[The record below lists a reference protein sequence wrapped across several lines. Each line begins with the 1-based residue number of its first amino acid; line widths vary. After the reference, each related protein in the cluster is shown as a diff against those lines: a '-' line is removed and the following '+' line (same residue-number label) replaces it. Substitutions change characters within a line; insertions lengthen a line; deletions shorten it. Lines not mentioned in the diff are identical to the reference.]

1 MQNIN
6 VCCKS
11 RACTVRGPP
20 GALVAHCRRGTR
32 CHVSRL
38 TPLLAKLKESL
49 LKGGLSPETL
59 NMLTYGGPTV
69 DVSDSCNSVAGHE
82 KPMTFSEPSGSPTGQ
97 RRGASAGNY
106 RQTGYDDDDNSD
118 EEDDE
123 VLLRSHET
131 NGNLD
136 YGGSS
141 ISTES
146 SPSPADQRTVLLRG
160 LPDKVT
166 HKDIVDVMRGGALL
180 HIYLRAREHSA
191 SVSFVE
197 EPDAQEFLNHCKTYG
212 LYVGGKR
219 TEVLWN
225 DRQFYLPPYVRA
237 KVKNGASRNLV
248 IYNVK
253 PNVTED
259 YIRRD
264 LEHIHNLI
272 VITVTFKLG
281 NAYISTNSIH
291 NALFARSCMMSRLT
305 YKGMRIGFTPD
316 ECTGPLV
323 KAPTGPK
330 SEVQAA
336 VKKPAAVPNR
346 FQLLSMEEADNDDSD
361 QDGVSNGLHGLS
373 LDGTNWAD
381 RRISA

>member
-6 VCCKS
+6 ICCKS
-11 RACTVRGPP
+11 RTFTVCGPP
-20 GALVAHCRRGTR
+20 AALLARRRRGTR

-38 TPLLAKLKESL
+38 TPPLAKLKESL

-59 NMLTYGGPTV
+59 NTLTYGGPTV
-69 DVSDSCNSVAGHE
+69 DSSESCNSAAGHE
-82 KPMTFSEPSGSPTGQ
+82 KPMTSSESSESPVEQ
-97 RRGASAGNY
+97 RRGASAGKY
-106 RQTGYDDDDNSD
+106 TLPGFDDVDNSD
-118 EEDDE
+118 EEEDE
-123 VLLRSHET
+123 VLLGSHEN

-136 YGGSS
+136 YGESS
-141 ISTES
+141 RSTES

-197 EPDAQEFLNHCKTYG
+197 EADAQEFLNHCKTYG
-212 LYVGGKR
+212 LYVCGRR

-237 KVKNGASRNLV
+237 KVRNGASRNLV

-253 PNVTED
+253 PNVTEE

-264 LEHIHNLI
+264 LDHIHNLI

-323 KAPTGPK
+323 KAPTGPR

-336 VKKPAAVPNR
+336 VKKPAAIPNR
-346 FQLLSMEEADNDDSD
+346 FQLLSMEEADDDGND
-361 QDGVSNGLHGLS
+361 QDGVSTGLHGLS
-373 LDGTNWAD
+373 LDGSGWTG